1 MQIDTENGCIVYPCQ
16 WSYRVI
22 GPDREAV
29 REAVEDVLSGREFLL
44 YYSKSSVGGKYH
56 SWHIDLV
63 VCDEEERNQLFGQ
76 LKSHSAVMMVI

>member
-22 GPDREAV
+22 GPDRKGV
-29 REAVEDVLSGREFLL
+29 RTAVEAVLSGREFLL
-44 YYSKSSVGGKYH
+44 HYSKSSVGGKYH

-63 VCDEEERNQLFGQ
+63 VCDEEERNLLFGQ
-76 LKSHSAVMMVI
+76 LKAHSAVLMVI